1 MMLRARQT
9 PTRAMATVVLL
20 AVVALVVLGQ
30 LTVWIPIA
38 ALVARTYGRPPA
50 GTVATG
56 WAFGIAMAVG
66 VLVTGPAADRYGRRP
81 VLLVGLVALAMTSL
95 AAGAA
100 PTWPVH
106 LAARAAQGL
115 AAASVPPVA
124 ITWASEALPT
134 ARRAFGVAIVITA
147 MQAATP
153 VGQLY
158 GQVVAAA
165 GGWRAVHAS
174 LAAVYLLAAVGLRR
188 RLTDTLVTDPAAAQ
202 AERPGRIT
210 GQLLGL
216 LGVQPLRACWLLSG
230 LQPGALV
237 GMYAGLQSQLPAVSS
252 APADL
257 LVTVR
262 AAGLAGILAALPLLR
277 VLEGLAPRGQ
287 ALVGVGVA
295 AVGLLGQTLAS
306 NPGPLVIGSML
317 VAIGL
322 PLTMSPLASM
332 IAQFAPTAR
341 ASALAVQSTVIYLG
355 VSAGAAAAGRLGYA
369 TLCIAATL
377 AVAVGALLL
386 VLTVPAP
393 AGAPAVHGGHQ

>member
-237 GMYAGLQSQLPAVSS
+237 AMYAGLQSQLPAVSS

-287 ALVGVGVA
+287 ALVGVA